1 MRAENFFAC
10 SGNPINIFQF
20 FSQWGLQQE
29 TGKQTLLFSRGQ
41 ERLRQNADQAAELP
55 QRMESSGAS
64 SEPRQNFLAP
74 RGRKQVLPRYFKW
87 RQISLLSKTDSKKLL
102 EKDLHRRPQ
111 RPQRFDSGQN
121 QSSTFFDSNY
131 NPWRRQQKLLSLR

>member
-1 MRAENFFAC
+1 MRPENFIAC
-10 SGNPINIFQF
+10 SGHPINIFSF
-20 FSQWGLQQE
+20 FAMGIATKGRQA
-29 TGKQTLLFSRGQ
+29 TPLFSRGE

-87 RQISLLSKTDSKKLL
+87 RQICFDKLFCVVCL
-102 EKDLHRRPQ
+102 FSYDTATTP
-111 RPQRFDSGQN
+111 
-121 QSSTFFDSNY
+121 
-131 NPWRRQQKLLSLR
+131 